1 MICVFLQSMLS
12 KGQIKQFSSLK
23 LKKFRQKYGQI
34 VVEGEKSVQELLQSN
49 LKVQFLLFESNA
61 NTKII
66 SNIGPS
72 VKVIENCG
80 LDLKKISSLSTPSNI
95 IAIAETYALELK
107 KVDISKGYTLFLDE
121 IRDPGN
127 LGTIIR
133 TAAWY
138 GITQIALSEGCADV
152 YNPKTIQSAMG
163 SIWKV
168 NFEYVEK
175 ISWLKAYKA
184 LGLPIYGAF
193 LNGENIHVNQF
204 AKSGLLIL
212 GNEGAGIS
220 SEAAQF
226 VTNKITIPGSGMVE
240 SLNVASAA
248 AILCDTIYR
257 HRIGVKQK

>member
-1 MICVFLQSMLS
+1 M
-12 KGQIKQFSSLK
+12 
-23 LKKFRQKYGQI
+23 
-34 VVEGEKSVQELLQSN
+34 VEGEKSVQELLQSN
-49 LKVQFLLFESNA
+49 LKVHFLLFESNA
-61 NTKII
+61 NSKII
-66 SNIGPS
+66 SNIDPFI
-72 VKVIENCG
+72 KVIENCG

-95 IAIAETYALELK
+95 IAIAEINSTELNMG
-107 KVDISKGYTLFLDE
+107 DISKGFTLFLDE

-127 LGTIIR
+127 LGTILR

-138 GITQIALSEGCADV
+138 GITQIVLSEGCADV

-168 NFEYVEK
+168 NHEYVEK
-175 ISWLKAYKA
+175 IAWLKAYKNN
-184 LGLPIYGAF
+184 GLPIYGAF
-193 LNGENIHVNQF
+193 LNGENIHLKKF

-226 VTNKITIPGSGMVE
+226 VTHKITIPGSGMVE

-257 HRIGVKQK
+257 NKEG

>member
-1 MICVFLQSMLS
+1 M
-12 KGQIKQFSSLK
+12 
-23 LKKFRQKYGQI
+23 
-34 VVEGEKSVQELLQSN
+34 VEGEKSVQELLQSN
-49 LKVQFLLFESNA
+49 LKVQYLLFEGSA

-66 SNIGPS
+66 SNINSS
-72 VKVIENCG
+72 VKVIEHCG
-80 LDLKKISSLSTPSNI
+80 LDLKKISSLITPPSI
-95 IAIAETYALELK
+95 IAIAEVSSIGLNK
-107 KVDISKGYTLFLDE
+107 NDIPKSYTLFLDE

-168 NFEYVEK
+168 NFEYVDK
-175 ISWLKAYKA
+175 TSWLKSYKA

-193 LNGENIHVNQF
+193 LNGENIHRKQF
-204 AKSGLLIL
+204 AKNGLLVL

-220 SEAAQF
+220 IEVARF
-226 VTNKITIPGSGMVE
+226 VTDKITIPGSGLVE

-248 AILCDTIYR
+248 AILCDTMYR
-257 HRIGVKQK
+257 NSAGVKQK

>member
-1 MICVFLQSMLS
+1 M
-12 KGQIKQFSSLK
+12 G
-23 LKKFRQKYGQI
+23 
-34 VVEGEKSVQELLQSN
+34 
-49 LKVQFLLFESNA
+49 
-61 NTKII
+61 
-66 SNIGPS
+66 
-72 VKVIENCG
+72 
-80 LDLKKISSLSTPSNI
+80 
-95 IAIAETYALELK
+95 
-107 KVDISKGYTLFLDE
+107 DISKGFTLFLDE

-127 LGTIIR
+127 LGTILR

-138 GITQIALSEGCADV
+138 GITQIVLSEGCADV

-168 NFEYVEK
+168 NHEYVEK
-175 ISWLKAYKA
+175 IAWLKAYKNN
-184 LGLPIYGAF
+184 GLPIYGAF
-193 LNGENIHVNQF
+193 LNGENIHLKKF

-226 VTNKITIPGSGMVE
+226 VTHKITIPGSGMVE

-257 HRIGVKQK
+257 NKEG